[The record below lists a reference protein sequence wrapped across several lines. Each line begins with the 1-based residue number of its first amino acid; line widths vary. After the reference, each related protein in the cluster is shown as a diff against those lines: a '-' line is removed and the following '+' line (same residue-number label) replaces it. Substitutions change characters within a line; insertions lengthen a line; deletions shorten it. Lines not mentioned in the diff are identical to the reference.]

1 MEGISDIKIVALDPR
16 RPPVVRKEPYLDLY
30 FELSHKVPEDW
41 SADFNELAAAQK
53 LVAKI
58 KPEDGLFIETWVKG
72 PDDVVAHLEVLK
84 TKVAECNANYIAKI
98 ELRRGQQ
105 DDENA
110 LLASGTGEQGRL
122 NRIIADLDFDT

>member
-16 RPPVVRKEPYLDLY
+16 RPPVIRKEPYLDLY

-41 SADFNELAAAQK
+41 SADFNELAAKKK
-53 LVAKI
+53 LAAKI
-58 KPEDGLFIETWVKG
+58 KPDEGLFIETWVRG
-72 PDDVVAHLEVLK
+72 PDDIIAHLEALK
-84 TKVAECNANYIAKI
+84 AKVAECNENYIAKI
-98 ELRRGQQ
+98 ALRRGQE

-122 NRIIADLDFDT
+122 NRIIAGLDFDT